1 MLIVP
6 DFQIRGSKMP
16 DYTAI
21 ADVGD
26 ALIDILRENMGD
38 LIPADSIVMASP
50 GEIDSKNNVR
60 LSLFLYQVA
69 QNAHLRNQ
77 EMEKIDAEKL
87 KYPPLALDLFY
98 MLNSYPS
105 EGIVDRTERTK
116 EEHSVLGRAVQIL
129 GDNSIIKGSAL
140 KGSFAGDDDELHVS
154 TGHISLD
161 DLTKIWSTFQETPFR
176 PTACYM
182 VTPVRIESARE
193 MEGKRVLERKI
204 EKAVI
209 E

>member
-1 MLIVP
+1 
-6 DFQIRGSKMP
+6 MP

-21 ADVGD
+21 ADVGET
-26 ALIDILRENMGD
+26 LIDILRENMGD
-38 LIPADSIVMASP
+38 LISTDSIVMASP
-50 GEIDSKNNVR
+50 GEIDSKDNVR

-69 QNAHLRNQ
+69 ENAHLRNQ
-77 EMEKIDAEKL
+77 EMEKIDAERL

-105 EGIVDRTERTK
+105 SGIADRTERTK

-129 GDNSIIKGSAL
+129 NDNSIIKGSAL
-140 KGSFAGDDDELHVS
+140 KGSLAGNDNEFHVS

-176 PTACYM
+176 PPACYI
-182 VTPVRIESARE
+182 VTPVRIESTRE
-193 MEGKRVLERKI
+193 MEGKRVLERRI
-204 EKAVI
+204 EKAI
-209 E
+209 ID